1 MKIGIVAC
9 SGASN
14 TGILT
19 TKAALK
25 ALSKDENLGIV
36 CAMGI
41 PLGLENIVAN
51 AKKHDKF
58 IALNGC
64 ELQCATKV
72 LATIELK
79 PDQNI
84 VLTKDLNIAK
94 NENYDEETHLEEVV
108 DCIIKTAHKL
118 KEE

>member
-14 TGILT
+14 TGIIT
-19 TKAALK
+19 TKASLK
-25 ALSKDENLGIV
+25 ALSKDGNLGIV

-41 PLGLENIVAN
+41 PLGLENIVTN

-64 ELQCATKV
+64 ELQCATKA

-79 PDQNI
+79 PDQNV
-84 VLTKDLNIAK
+84 VLTKDLNIVK
-94 NENYDEETHLEEVV
+94 NKNYDEETHLEEVV
-108 DCIIKTAHKL
+108 EFVLDAARSL